1 MGAKRKTRQS
11 HMGEVRNQARQGGG
25 ASAETAERARPDAR
39 HAPWHVRRRPAPAPG
54 VPAGP
59 VALPMSPDM
68 PTGIERR
75 LPRRAE
81 LLWNALRGKAPL
93 PPAEAAGALLAPPFA
108 TLAILVTMPIRGAP
122 QIAYAGSEIGSLGPA
137 SVGPARADARPQAPI
152 PDRLVA
158 LSLAAIA
165 AAEPMHL
172 DSDFDPDT
180 AAPGPGLLF
189 RAVALPLAPDPASG
203 LAGLA
208 VAVLSWR
215 KLLSHAETEALH
227 LELRAAMSWLGSGLE
242 SGGGC
247 PDR

>member
-1 MGAKRKTRQS
+1 
-11 HMGEVRNQARQGGG
+11 MGEVRDEARQGGI
-25 ASAETAERARPDAR
+25 SAPRTVERSAGDAFARP
-39 HAPWHVRRRPAPAPG
+39 WQVRRRSAPSDGLPAALVG
-54 VPAGP
+54 
-59 VALPMSPDM
+59 LPMTPDM

-81 LLWNALRGKAPL
+81 LLWNRLRGEAPL

-108 TLAILVTMPIRGAP
+108 TLAILVTRPVRGTA
-122 QIAYAGSEIGSLGPA
+122 QIAYAGSEVGSLGVV
-137 SVGPARADARPQAPI
+137 SIGPARADPRPQAPV

-165 AAEPMHL
+165 RGRPQHL

-203 LAGLA
+203 LEGLA

-215 KLLSHAETEALH
+215 KLLSPAETEALH
-227 LELRAAMSWLGSGLE
+227 LELRAAMAWLGSGAPA
-242 SGGGC
+242 